1 MVGEPPQ
8 DDVDVIQASNQLDT
22 FAVSQPIIIYIPS
35 IFLFLP
41 NSLHFINPSSFQAY
55 LADPHKT
62 KDREPVF
69 NPELGLAM
77 EKLPEGYSL
86 SDLWDVN

>member
-1 MVGEPPQ
+1 MGSCLGTRLRLAYGP
-8 DDVDVIQASNQLDT
+8 LKLL
-22 FAVSQPIIIYIPS
+22 IISAKFFSDFFPTI
-35 IFLFLP
+35 L
-41 NSLHFINPSSFQAY
+41 QAY
-55 LADPHKT
+55 LADPHKP

-77 EKLPEGYSL
+77 EKLPDGYSL

>member
-8 DDVDVIQASNQLDT
+8 DDVDIIQASNQLDT
-22 FAVSQPIIIYIPS
+22 FAVSQPRIYNS
-35 IFLFLP
+35 INFLFLP
-41 NSLHFINPSSFQAY
+41 NSLHFINPSFQAY
-55 LADPHKT
+55 LADPHKA

-69 NPELGLAM
+69 NPELGLAI

>member
-22 FAVSQPIIIYIPS
+22 FAVSQLIIYKNTIN
-35 IFLFLP
+35 FLFLP
-41 NSLHFINPSSFQAY
+41 NSLHFVNPSSFQAY
-55 LADPHKT
+55 LADPHKA